1 MKQRIVLRIIVA
13 SILAVAATGMA
24 EESSASGGAMAAFAG
39 WPAALWGV
47 LFGLLVVWG
56 LRLRR
61 IARRQALAAAELAD
75 AHKTARASEQRWKL
89 LFEQSPLSVQI
100 FDPDGQTKRFN
111 DSWRKLFRLTDEQ
124 GLAFNVLQAP
134 DLIESGAVNLIRKAF
149 EGEVVQ
155 VPPVPFPVA
164 TDPPEVRWIGGLV
177 YPLKDAAGEI
187 IEVVVIH
194 HDITEMKRAEQAML
208 EINETLEK
216 KVEQRTGELQVAR
229 AELERAL
236 EHEREL
242 GELKSRFV
250 TMVSHEFR
258 TPLGIIMSAVE
269 LVRHYSE
276 RLPDEEKERLLLEI
290 HTSTKHMGDLME
302 QVLLLGRAEAGK
314 VSCHP
319 QPIDLEKAVGRV
331 VAQTEASSGGK
342 CPIVVATDGDFD
354 HVSLDEALLRHILFN
369 LLGNAVKYSPEDS
382 VVTLRLSRRGSGV
395 RIEVI
400 DRGIGIPQK
409 DLPHLFETFH
419 RCSNVGEIPGTG
431 LGLVIVKRCAELH
444 GGTVDVESEPGQG
457 TTFTVDLPGAHG

>member
-1 MKQRIVLRIIVA
+1 MKQRSCLRIPVT
-13 SILAVAATGMA
+13 SLLAVAATGMA
-24 EESSASGGAMAAFAG
+24 EESSAPRGVMAAFAG

-56 LRLRR
+56 LWLRR

-100 FDPDGQTKRFN
+100 FDPDGQTKLFN

-400 DRGIGIPQK
+400 DRGIGIPEK

-444 GGTVDVESEPGQG
+444 GGTVEVEGEPGQG